1 MKRRY
6 QRSLSIPAI
15 RKFREAIANGKIG
28 TYLIE
33 SGEKVNAGSVKV
45 KYTLKNRP
53 WVVTVEA
60 KRIYDNRH

>member
-6 QRSLSIPAI
+6 QRTLSIPAI
-15 RKFREAIANGKIG
+15 RKFREAIESGKLG
-28 TYLIE
+28 SWLID

-45 KYTLKNRP
+45 KYHLKNRP

-60 KRIYDNRH
+60 RRIYKK

>member
-1 MKRRY
+1 MKR
-6 QRSLSIPAI
+6 QRRNLSLPAI
-15 RKFREAIANGKIG
+15 KKFRETIANGNIG

-45 KYTLKNRP
+45 KYVLKNRP

-60 KRIYDNRH
+60 KRIYDNKH